1 MKLKLSIIG
10 VIIAIFSSCT
20 TDNKKN
26 DDYVFYFGGDI
37 ITMSGENPKYV
48 ESVVKKDDK
57 IVFVGNISD
66 AEKKFPKAKKYD
78 LKGNTMLPGFIDP
91 HSHFMSVIRMI
102 NQVNVASPPMGTTK
116 NIDDIMNLLVQFKK
130 EKNIKDGEWIV
141 GWGYDQDLLEEK
153 RHITKLDIDKYLP
166 NNKVLIIHISMHGAV
181 LNSQALKWAG
191 INEKT
196 PTPKGGIMARLPNS
210 NEPAG
215 LVMEMAY
222 IPIFGK
228 MPQPSEEEM
237 MSLMKPAQM
246 VYASN
251 GYTQAVEGYSH
262 ISDMDLLIDAANKNK
277 LFIDIVSLPG
287 FTEMKEWLN
296 NPKYTFGVYNNHLKF
311 GGGKF
316 TLDGSPQGKTAFMCT
331 NYLTGGPNGEKDWD
345 GSTSIQRDN
354 LAKMAK
360 AMVDNNIQINFHA
373 NGCGAINDAIYA
385 IEKAGI
391 KAGDNKRPIIIH
403 SQFQTPEHLDKYAE
417 LGISPS
423 YFTNHTFFWGDVH
436 IKNMGLEIA
445 SFISPMKSAKEK
457 GLVTSN
463 HTDFNVTP
471 LNPFFTMWTATN
483 RITRAGVVLGKDE
496 RISTYEAIKALT
508 TGPAW
513 QFFEENRKGK
523 IQEGM
528 LADFVILKNNPLK
541 QNIADLKD
549 NYVITTIK
557 DGNIIFDKK

>member
-37 ITMSGENPKYV
+37 ITMNGENPKYV

-483 RITRAGVVLGKDE
+483 RITRAGVVLGEDE